1 MNQRELDV
9 LKAMYDAGKEMTST
23 DIVNAV
29 PDLMQSTTIT
39 VMRTMKNK
47 GVIEPGGLQSTRRG
61 FVQQY
66 RPTEKAREALMEYF
80 TEMYRSFKDAVLP
93 ADMCAVILERTQPSG
108 EELDKLSKILKKYEE

>member
-23 DIVNAV
+23 DIVNVV

-39 VMRTMKNK
+39 VMRALKNK

-61 FVQQY
+61 FV
-66 RPTEKAREALMEYF
+66 
-80 TEMYRSFKDAVLP
+80 
-93 ADMCAVILERTQPSG
+93 
-108 EELDKLSKILKKYEE
+108 

>member
-23 DIVNAV
+23 DIVNVV

-39 VMRTMKNK
+39 VMRALKNK

-66 RPTEKAREALMEYF
+66 RPTEKGREVLMEYF

-93 ADMCAVILERTQPSG
+93 GDMCAAILEATQPSR
-108 EELDKLSKILKKYEE
+108 EELDKLSKMLEKYEQ